1 MIKVVYDKNRLDGI
15 IDGLEGSPDAIR
27 AGLEE
32 AMFSS
37 LLQVHSKAVPN
48 APYKTGTLH
57 RSLSWAMSNGISG
70 GRVEG
75 AVGSNLVYARIHEL
89 GGNAGRNGSV
99 RIKAKRYLGRAVDSS
114 TSDIKKRFASIRL
127 LKKG

>member
-1 MIKVVYDKNRLDGI
+1 MIKVVYEKSKLDGI
-15 IDGLEGSPDAIR
+15 ISGLEGSPAAIR

-48 APYKTGTLH
+48 APYKTGTLR
-57 RSLSWAMSNGISG
+57 RSLSWAMDKGMSG
-70 GRVEG
+70 GRIEG

-89 GGNAGRNGSV
+89 GGNAGRGGSV
-99 RIKAKRYLGRAVDSS
+99 AIKGKRYLGRAVDSS
-114 TSDIKKRFASIRL
+114 TNDIRKRFANIRL
-127 LKKG
+127 LKKS

>member
-1 MIKVVYDKNRLDGI
+1 MIKVVYDKNKLDGI

-48 APYKTGTLH
+48 APYKTGTLR

-70 GRVEG
+70 GRIEG

-99 RIKAKRYLGRAVDSS
+99 AIKGKRYLGRAVDASQN
-114 TSDIKKRFASIRL
+114 DIKKRFASIRI